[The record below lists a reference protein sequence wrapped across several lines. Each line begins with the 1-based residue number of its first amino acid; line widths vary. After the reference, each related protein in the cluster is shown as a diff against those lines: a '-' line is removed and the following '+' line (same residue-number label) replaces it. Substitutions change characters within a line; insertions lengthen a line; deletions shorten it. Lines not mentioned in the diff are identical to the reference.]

1 MEKKIRIFLNK
12 NLNEQSEIILSKD
25 QSHYLLSVMRLKVGQ
40 KVLFF
45 NGNDG
50 EFYGIIN
57 SIEKK
62 KTTIKILSKERE
74 VNDQQKVVLAF
85 CPPKGNKLDFLIQK
99 STEIGVREFIPVISD
114 HTINRKINIDRLK
127 KIIIESAEQ
136 SNQIQLPNLQ
146 NPLSFDSFVNNFS
159 KSTILF
165 ADINSLN
172 SSLDEIIEKKQSNY
186 ILFIGPEGDFSSKE
200 REVILQ
206 NKNFKSF
213 SLGSTILRSE
223 TAAIAGLVLVNH
235 YLN

>member
-1 MEKKIRIFLNK
+1 MEKKIRIFLNE
-12 NLNEQSEIILSKD
+12 NLNEQREIILSKD

-172 SSLDEIIEKKQSNY
+172 SSLEEIIEKKQSNY

>member
-1 MEKKIRIFLNK
+1 MEKKIRIFLNE
-12 NLNEQSEIILSKD
+12 NLNEQSEIILNKD
-25 QSHYLLSVMRLKVGQ
+25 QSHYLSSVMRIKAGQ

-50 EFYGIIN
+50 EFYGMIN
-57 SIEKK
+57 SIDKK
-62 KTTIKILSKERE
+62 KTTIKILSKKRE
-74 VNDQQKVVLAF
+74 ITDLPKITLAF

-99 STEIGVREFIPVISD
+99 STEIGVREFIPIISD
-114 HTINRKINIDRLK
+114 HTINRKINVDRLK

-136 SNQIQLPNLQ
+136 SNQIQLPNLH
-146 NPLSFDSFVNNFS
+146 NSLNFDNFVKNFS
-159 KSTILF
+159 TSNILF

-172 SSLDEIIEKKQSNY
+172 SSLEKIIEKKQSNY
-186 ILFIGPEGDFSSKE
+186 ILLIGPEGDFSSKE

-213 SLGSTILRSE
+213 SLGSTVLRSE
-223 TAAIAGLVLVNH
+223 TAAIAGLVLINH

>member
-50 EFYGIIN
+50 EFDGIIN

-99 STEIGVREFIPVISD
+99 STEIGVKEFIPVISD
-114 HTINRKINIDRLK
+114 HTINRKINIDRLN

-186 ILFIGPEGDFSSKE
+186 ILLIGPEGDFSSKE
-200 REVILQ
+200 REVIVQ
-206 NKNFKSF
+206 KKNFKSF

>member
-1 MEKKIRIFLNK
+1 MEKKIRIFLNEK
-12 NLNEQSEIILSKD
+12 LKEQSEIILNKD
-25 QSHYLLSVMRLKVGQ
+25 QSHYLSSVMRIKAGQ

-50 EFYGIIN
+50 EFYGMIN
-57 SIEKK
+57 SIDKK
-62 KTTIKILSKERE
+62 KTTIKILSKKRE
-74 VNDQQKVVLAF
+74 ITDLPKVALAF

-99 STEIGVREFIPVISD
+99 STEIGVREFIPIISD
-114 HTINRKINIDRLK
+114 HTINRKLNIDRLK

-146 NPLSFDSFVNNFS
+146 SPLSFNNFV
-159 KSTILF
+159 KNFLTSTILF

-172 SSLDEIIEKKQSNY
+172 SSLEKIIEKKQSNY
-186 ILFIGPEGDFSSKE
+186 ILLIGPEGDFSSKE

-213 SLGSTILRSE
+213 SLGSTVLRSE
-223 TAAIAGLVLVNH
+223 TAAIAGLVLINH

>member
-1 MEKKIRIFLNK
+1 MEKKIRIFLNE
-12 NLNEQSEIILSKD
+12 NLNEQSEIILNKD
-25 QSHYLLSVMRLKVGQ
+25 QSHYLSSVMRIKAGQ

-50 EFYGIIN
+50 EFYGMIN
-57 SIEKK
+57 SIDKK
-62 KTTIKILSKERE
+62 KTTIKILSKKRE
-74 VNDQQKVVLAF
+74 ITDLPKITLAF

-99 STEIGVREFIPVISD
+99 STEIGVREFIPIISD

-146 NPLSFDSFVNNFS
+146 NSLSFDNFVKNFS
-159 KSTILF
+159 TSTILF

-172 SSLDEIIEKKQSNY
+172 SSIEKIIEKKQSNY
-186 ILFIGPEGDFSSKE
+186 ILLIGPEGDFSSKE

-223 TAAIAGLVLVNH
+223 TAAIAGLVLINH

>member
-1 MEKKIRIFLNK
+1 MEKKIRIFLNE

-172 SSLDEIIEKKQSNY
+172 SSLEKIIEKKQSNY

>member
-1 MEKKIRIFLNK
+1 MEKKIRIFLNE
-12 NLNEQSEIILSKD
+12 NLNEQSEIILNKD
-25 QSHYLLSVMRLKVGQ
+25 QSHYLSSVMRLKVGQ

-50 EFYGIIN
+50 EFYGMIN
-57 SIEKK
+57 SIDKK
-62 KTTIKILSKERE
+62 KTLIKILSKER
-74 VNDQQKVVLAF
+74 NITNLTKVRLAF

-99 STEIGVREFIPVISD
+99 STEIGVREFIPIISD
-114 HTINRKINIDRLK
+114 HTINRKINIERLK
-127 KIIIESAEQ
+127 KIIIESVEQ

-146 NPLSFDSFVNNFS
+146 NPLSFDNFVKNFS
-159 KSTILF
+159 TSTILF

-172 SSLDEIIEKKQSNY
+172 SSLEKIIEKKQLNY
-186 ILFIGPEGDFSSKE
+186 ILLIGPEGDFSSKE
-200 REVILQ
+200 REMILQ

-223 TAAIAGLVLVNH
+223 TAAIAGLVLINH

>member
-1 MEKKIRIFLNK
+1 MEKKIRIFLNE
-12 NLNEQSEIILSKD
+12 NLNEQSEIILNKD
-25 QSHYLLSVMRLKVGQ
+25 QSHYLSSVMRIKAGQ

-50 EFYGIIN
+50 EFYGMIN
-57 SIEKK
+57 SIDKK
-62 KTTIKILSKERE
+62 KTTIKILSKKRE
-74 VNDQQKVVLAF
+74 ITDLPKITLAF

-99 STEIGVREFIPVISD
+99 STEIGVREFIPIISD
-114 HTINRKINIDRLK
+114 HTINRKINVDRLK

-146 NPLSFDSFVNNFS
+146 NSLSFDNFVKNFS
-159 KSTILF
+159 TSTILF

-172 SSLDEIIEKKQSNY
+172 SSLEKMIEKKQSNY
-186 ILFIGPEGDFSSKE
+186 ILLIGPEGDFSSKE

-223 TAAIAGLVLVNH
+223 TAAIAGLVLINH

>member
-1 MEKKIRIFLNK
+1 MEKKIRIFLNE

-99 STEIGVREFIPVISD
+99 STEIGVKEFIPVISD

-172 SSLDEIIEKKQSNY
+172 SSLEEIIEKKQSNY

>member
-1 MEKKIRIFLNK
+1 MEKKIRIFLNE
-12 NLNEQSEIILSKD
+12 NLNEQSEIILNKD
-25 QSHYLLSVMRLKVGQ
+25 QSHYLSSVMRIKAGQ

-50 EFYGIIN
+50 EFYGMIN
-57 SIEKK
+57 SIDKK
-62 KTTIKILSKERE
+62 KTTIKILSKKRE
-74 VNDQQKVVLAF
+74 ITDLPKITLAF

-99 STEIGVREFIPVISD
+99 STEIGVREFIPIISD

-146 NPLSFDSFVNNFS
+146 NPLSFNNFVKNFS
-159 KSTILF
+159 ISTILF

-172 SSLDEIIEKKQSNY
+172 SSLEKIIEKKQSNY
-186 ILFIGPEGDFSSKE
+186 ILLIGPEGDFSSKE

-213 SLGSTILRSE
+213 SLGSTVLRSE
-223 TAAIAGLVLVNH
+223 TAAIAGLVLINH

>member
-50 EFYGIIN
+50 EFDGIIN

-74 VNDQQKVVLAF
+74 EKDKQKVVLAF

-99 STEIGVREFIPVISD
+99 STEIGVKEFIPVISD
-114 HTINRKINIDRLK
+114 HTINRKINIDRLN

>member
-1 MEKKIRIFLNK
+1 MEKKIRIFLNE

>member
-1 MEKKIRIFLNK
+1 MEKKIRIFLNE
-12 NLNEQSEIILSKD
+12 NLKEQSEIILNKD
-25 QSHYLLSVMRLKVGQ
+25 QSHYLSSVMRIKAGQ

-50 EFYGIIN
+50 EFYGMIN
-57 SIEKK
+57 SIDKK
-62 KTTIKILSKERE
+62 KTTIKILSKKRE
-74 VNDQQKVVLAF
+74 ITDLPNTTLAF

-99 STEIGVREFIPVISD
+99 STEIGVREFIPIISD
-114 HTINRKINIDRLK
+114 HTINRKINVDRLK

-146 NPLSFDSFVNNFS
+146 NSLSFDNFVKNFS
-159 KSTILF
+159 TSTILF

-172 SSLDEIIEKKQSNY
+172 SSLEKIIEKKQSNY
-186 ILFIGPEGDFSSKE
+186 ILLIGPEGDFSSKE

-213 SLGSTILRSE
+213 SLGSTVLRSE
-223 TAAIAGLVLVNH
+223 TAAIAGLVLINH

>member
-99 STEIGVREFIPVISD
+99 STEIGVKEFIPVISD

-172 SSLDEIIEKKQSNY
+172 SSLEEIIEKKQSNY

>member
-99 STEIGVREFIPVISD
+99 STEIGVKEFVPVISD

-172 SSLDEIIEKKQSNY
+172 SSLEEIIEKKQSNY

>member
-1 MEKKIRIFLNK
+1 MEKKIRIFLNE
-12 NLNEQSEIILSKD
+12 NLNEQSEIILNKG
-25 QSHYLLSVMRLKVGQ
+25 QSHYLSSVMRIKEEQ

-50 EFYGIIN
+50 EFYGMIN
-57 SIEKK
+57 SIDKK
-62 KTTIKILSKERE
+62 KTTIKILSKKRE
-74 VNDQQKVVLAF
+74 ITDLPKITLAF

-99 STEIGVREFIPVISD
+99 STEIGVREFIPIISD
-114 HTINRKINIDRLK
+114 HTINRKINVDRLK
-127 KIIIESAEQ
+127 KTIIESAEQ

-159 KSTILF
+159 KLTILF

-172 SSLDEIIEKKQSNY
+172 SSLEEIIEKKQSNY

>member
-1 MEKKIRIFLNK
+1 MEKKIRIFLNE
-12 NLNEQSEIILSKD
+12 NLNEQSEIILNKD

-172 SSLDEIIEKKQSNY
+172 SSLEEIIEKKQSNY

-206 NKNFKSF
+206 NKNIKSF

>member
-1 MEKKIRIFLNK
+1 MEKKIRIFLNE
-12 NLNEQSEIILSKD
+12 NLNEQSEIILNKD
-25 QSHYLLSVMRLKVGQ
+25 QSHYLSSVMRLKVGQ

-50 EFYGIIN
+50 EFYGMIN
-57 SIEKK
+57 SIDKK
-62 KTTIKILSKERE
+62 KTTIKILSKER
-74 VNDQQKVVLAF
+74 NITNLPKVRLAF

-99 STEIGVREFIPVISD
+99 STEIGVREFIPIISD
-114 HTINRKINIDRLK
+114 HTINRKINIERLK
-127 KIIIESAEQ
+127 KIIIESVEQ

-146 NPLSFDSFVNNFS
+146 NPLSFDNFVKNFS
-159 KSTILF
+159 TSTILF

-172 SSLDEIIEKKQSNY
+172 SSLEKIIEKKQSNY
-186 ILFIGPEGDFSSKE
+186 ILLIGPEGDFSSKE
-200 REVILQ
+200 REMILQ

-223 TAAIAGLVLVNH
+223 TAAIAGLVLINH

>member
-1 MEKKIRIFLNK
+1 MEKKIRIFLNE
-12 NLNEQSEIILSKD
+12 NLNEQSEIILNKD
-25 QSHYLLSVMRLKVGQ
+25 QSHYLSSVMRIKAGQ

-50 EFYGIIN
+50 EFYGMIN
-57 SIEKK
+57 SIDKK
-62 KTTIKILSKERE
+62 KTTIKILSKKRE
-74 VNDQQKVVLAF
+74 ITELPKITLAF

-99 STEIGVREFIPVISD
+99 STEIGVREFIPIISD
-114 HTINRKINIDRLK
+114 HTINRKINVDRLK

-146 NPLSFDSFVNNFS
+146 NSLSFDNFVKNFS
-159 KSTILF
+159 TSTILF

-172 SSLDEIIEKKQSNY
+172 SSLEKIIEKKQSNY
-186 ILFIGPEGDFSSKE
+186 ILLIGPEGDFSSKE

-213 SLGSTILRSE
+213 SLGSTVLRSE
-223 TAAIAGLVLVNH
+223 TAAIAGLVLINH

>member
-1 MEKKIRIFLNK
+1 MEKKIRIFLNE

-146 NPLSFDSFVNNFS
+146 NPLSFNSFVNNFS

-172 SSLDEIIEKKQSNY
+172 NSLEKIIEKKQSNY
-186 ILFIGPEGDFSSKE
+186 ILLIGPEGDFSSKE
-200 REVILQ
+200 RQLILQ

>member
-1 MEKKIRIFLNK
+1 MEKKIRIFLNE
-12 NLNEQSEIILSKD
+12 NLNEQSEIILNKD
-25 QSHYLLSVMRLKVGQ
+25 QSHYLSSVMRIKAGQ
-40 KVLFF
+40 KILFF
-45 NGNDG
+45 NGDDG
-50 EFYGIIN
+50 EFYGMIN
-57 SIEKK
+57 SIDKK
-62 KTTIKILSKERE
+62 KTTIKILSKKRE
-74 VNDQQKVVLAF
+74 ITDLPKVTLAF

-99 STEIGVREFIPVISD
+99 STEIGVREFIPIISD
-114 HTINRKINIDRLK
+114 HTINRKINVDRLK

-146 NPLSFDSFVNNFS
+146 NSLSFDNFVKNFS
-159 KSTILF
+159 TSTILF

-172 SSLDEIIEKKQSNY
+172 SSLEKIIEKKQSNY
-186 ILFIGPEGDFSSKE
+186 ILLIGPEGDFSSKE

-223 TAAIAGLVLVNH
+223 TAAIAGLVLINH

>member
-99 STEIGVREFIPVISD
+99 STEIGVKEFIPVISD

-172 SSLDEIIEKKQSNY
+172 SSLEEIIEKKQSNY

-206 NKNFKSF
+206 NKNIKSF

>member
-1 MEKKIRIFLNK
+1 MEKKIRIFLNE
-12 NLNEQSEIILSKD
+12 NLNEHDEIILNKD
-25 QSHYLLSVMRLKVGQ
+25 QSHYLSSVMRIKAGQ
-40 KVLFF
+40 KILFF
-45 NGNDG
+45 NGDDG
-50 EFYGIIN
+50 EFYGMIN
-57 SIEKK
+57 SIDKK
-62 KTTIKILSKERE
+62 KTTIKILSKKRE
-74 VNDQQKVVLAF
+74 ITDLPKITLAF

-99 STEIGVREFIPVISD
+99 STEIGVREFIPIISD

-146 NPLSFDSFVNNFS
+146 NPLSFNNFV
-159 KSTILF
+159 KNFLTSTILF

-172 SSLDEIIEKKQSNY
+172 SSLEKIIEKKQSNY
-186 ILFIGPEGDFSSKE
+186 ILLIGPEGDFSSKE

-213 SLGSTILRSE
+213 SLGSTVLRSE
-223 TAAIAGLVLVNH
+223 TAAIAGLVLINH

>member
-1 MEKKIRIFLNK
+1 MEKKIRIFLNE
-12 NLNEQSEIILSKD
+12 NLNEQSEIILNKD
-25 QSHYLLSVMRLKVGQ
+25 QSHYLSSVMRIKAGQ

-50 EFYGIIN
+50 EFYGMIN
-57 SIEKK
+57 SIDKK
-62 KTTIKILSKERE
+62 KTTIKILSKKRE
-74 VNDQQKVVLAF
+74 ITDLPKITLAF

-99 STEIGVREFIPVISD
+99 STEIGVREFIPIISD
-114 HTINRKINIDRLK
+114 HTINRKINVDRLK

-146 NPLSFDSFVNNFS
+146 NSLSFDNFVKNFS
-159 KSTILF
+159 TSTILF

-172 SSLDEIIEKKQSNY
+172 SSLEKIIEKKQSNY
-186 ILFIGPEGDFSSKE
+186 ILLIGPEGDFSSKE

-223 TAAIAGLVLVNH
+223 TAAIAGLVLINH

>member
-1 MEKKIRIFLNK
+1 MEKKIRIFLNE

-99 STEIGVREFIPVISD
+99 STEIGVKEFIPVISD

>member
-57 SIEKK
+57 LIEKK

-74 VNDQQKVVLAF
+74 VNDQHKVVLAF

-99 STEIGVREFIPVISD
+99 STEIGVKEFIPVISD
-114 HTINRKINIDRLK
+114 HTINRKINIDRLN

-172 SSLDEIIEKKQSNY
+172 NSLEKIIEKKQSNY

>member
-1 MEKKIRIFLNK
+1 MEKKIRIFLNE
-12 NLNEQSEIILSKD
+12 NLNEQSEIILNKD
-25 QSHYLLSVMRLKVGQ
+25 QSHYLSSVMRLKAGQ

-50 EFYGIIN
+50 EFYGMIN
-57 SIEKK
+57 SIDKK
-62 KTTIKILSKERE
+62 KTTIKILSKKRE
-74 VNDQQKVVLAF
+74 ITDLPKITLAF

-99 STEIGVREFIPVISD
+99 STEIGVREFIPIISD

-146 NPLSFDSFVNNFS
+146 NPLSFDNFVKNFS
-159 KSTILF
+159 TSTILF

-172 SSLDEIIEKKQSNY
+172 SSLEKIIEKKQSNY
-186 ILFIGPEGDFSSKE
+186 ILLIGPEGDFSSKE

-213 SLGSTILRSE
+213 SLGSTVLRSE
-223 TAAIAGLVLVNH
+223 TAAIAGLVLINH

>member
-1 MEKKIRIFLNK
+1 MEKKIRIFLNE
-12 NLNEQSEIILSKD
+12 NLNEQSEIILNKD
-25 QSHYLLSVMRLKVGQ
+25 QSHYLSSVMRIKAGQ

-50 EFYGIIN
+50 EFYGMIN
-57 SIEKK
+57 SIDKK
-62 KTTIKILSKERE
+62 KTTIKILSKKRE
-74 VNDQQKVVLAF
+74 ITDLPKVTLAF

-99 STEIGVREFIPVISD
+99 STEIGVREFIPIISD
-114 HTINRKINIDRLK
+114 HTINRKINVDRLK

-136 SNQIQLPNLQ
+136 SNQIQLPNLH
-146 NPLSFDSFVNNFS
+146 NSMSFDNFVKNFS
-159 KSTILF
+159 TSTILF

-172 SSLDEIIEKKQSNY
+172 SSLEKMIEKKQSNY
-186 ILFIGPEGDFSSKE
+186 ILLIGPEGDFSSKE

-213 SLGSTILRSE
+213 SLGSTVLRSE
-223 TAAIAGLVLVNH
+223 TAAIAGLVLINH

>member
-1 MEKKIRIFLNK
+1 MEKKIRIFLNE

-50 EFYGIIN
+50 EFDGIIN

-99 STEIGVREFIPVISD
+99 STEIGVKEFIPVISD
-114 HTINRKINIDRLK
+114 HTINRKINIDRLN

-172 SSLDEIIEKKQSNY
+172 SSLEEIIEKKQSNY
-186 ILFIGPEGDFSSKE
+186 ILLIGPEGDFSSKE

>member
-1 MEKKIRIFLNK
+1 MEKKIRIFLNE
-12 NLNEQSEIILSKD
+12 NLKEQSEIILNKD
-25 QSHYLLSVMRLKVGQ
+25 QSHYLSSVMRIKAGQ

-50 EFYGIIN
+50 EFYGMIN
-57 SIEKK
+57 SIDKK
-62 KTTIKILSKERE
+62 KTTIKILSKKRE
-74 VNDQQKVVLAF
+74 ITDLPKITLAF

-99 STEIGVREFIPVISD
+99 STEIGVREFIPIISD

-146 NPLSFDSFVNNFS
+146 SPLSFNNFV
-159 KSTILF
+159 KNFLTSTILF

-172 SSLDEIIEKKQSNY
+172 SSLEKIIEKKQSNY
-186 ILFIGPEGDFSSKE
+186 ILLIGPEGDFSSKE

-213 SLGSTILRSE
+213 SLGSTVLRSE
-223 TAAIAGLVLVNH
+223 TAAIAGLVLINH

>member
-1 MEKKIRIFLNK
+1 MEKKIRIFLNE

-172 SSLDEIIEKKQSNY
+172 SSLEEIIEKKQSNY

-206 NKNFKSF
+206 NKNIKSF

>member
-50 EFYGIIN
+50 EFDGIIN

-74 VNDQQKVVLAF
+74 VNDKQKVVLAF

-114 HTINRKINIDRLK
+114 HSINRKINLDRLK

-172 SSLDEIIEKKQSNY
+172 SSLEEIIEKKQSNY

>member
-1 MEKKIRIFLNK
+1 MEKKIRIFLNE
-12 NLNEQSEIILSKD
+12 NLKEQSEIILNKD
-25 QSHYLLSVMRLKVGQ
+25 QSHYLSSVMRIKAGQ

-50 EFYGIIN
+50 EFYGMIN
-57 SIEKK
+57 SIDKK
-62 KTTIKILSKERE
+62 KTTIKILSKKRE
-74 VNDQQKVVLAF
+74 ITDLPNITLAF

-99 STEIGVREFIPVISD
+99 STEIGVREFIPIISD
-114 HTINRKINIDRLK
+114 HTINRKINVDRLK

-146 NPLSFDSFVNNFS
+146 NSLSFDNFVKNFS
-159 KSTILF
+159 TSTILF

-172 SSLDEIIEKKQSNY
+172 SSLEKIIEKKQSNY
-186 ILFIGPEGDFSSKE
+186 ILLIGPEGDFSSKE
-200 REVILQ
+200 RQVILQ

-213 SLGSTILRSE
+213 SLGSTVLRSE
-223 TAAIAGLVLVNH
+223 TAAIAGLVLINH